1 MYLQLAEGENNG
13 NYQAL
18 AESVFDNYV
27 FIPAGFLPEFP
38 QDSYVRADYFNKYD
52 AATANQIINALAAY
66 QKPTLNEG
74 LIQSAL
80 TFIPG
85 VGPVA
90 SQGLNL
96 AKKLVQKRQEKV
108 AAGQAK
114 PLGKPGGFLDKLR
127 QKMQA
132 PAPQTKSTEQDQNG
146 ILPNQPVGATVTTP
160 QGQFNVGYN
169 PTYATG
175 LEQTFWQKYKTPI
188 IIGGAAVALIGG
200 YMLLKKRK

>member
-13 NYQAL
+13 NYSAL
-18 AESVFDNYV
+18 AEGVFENYV

-52 AATANQIINALAAY
+52 ANTADQIINALAAY

-96 AKKLVQKRQEKV
+96 AKKLVQQRQEKV

-132 PAPQTKSTEQDQNG
+132 PATQTKSIN
-146 ILPNQPVGATVTTP
+146 LPEEPVGASVTTP
-160 QGQFNVGYN
+160 QGQFNVGFQ
-169 PTYATG
+169 PAAAPATG
-175 LEQTFWQKYKTPI
+175 TFWQKYKTPI

>member
-13 NYQAL
+13 NYSAL
-18 AESVFDNYV
+18 AEGVFDNYV

-52 AATANQIINALAAY
+52 ANTADQIINALAAY

-74 LIQSAL
+74 LVQSAL

-96 AKKLVQKRQEKV
+96 AKKLVQQRQEKV

-132 PAPQTKSTEQDQNG
+132 PGTQTKSIN
-146 ILPNQPVGATVTTP
+146 LPDEPVGASVTTP
-160 QGQFNVGYN
+160 QGQFNVGFQ
-169 PTYATG
+169 PATAPATG
-175 LEQTFWQKYKTPI
+175 TFWQKYKTPI